1 MPHTYIVYSIPHTQ
15 FFRQVKKVEKNG
27 RLIKNEQMVKKI
39 IIACRDF
46 EVEAELLERER
57 PKTRE
62 AIWRALP
69 FEAELEIWKEEVYFE
84 IPVKIPHENST
95 PKTTAGDVSY
105 WPEGPGF
112 CIFFGKSQ
120 PISQVNTFARIT
132 DGVEKFRSLKSGD
145 RILVRKA

>member
-1 MPHTYIVYSIPHTQ
+1 MGSWMKRKI
-15 FFRQVKKVEKNG
+15 
-27 RLIKNEQMVKKI
+27 KI
-39 IIACRDF
+39 ICKDF
-46 EVEAELLERER
+46 EVDAELLERER
-57 PKTRE
+57 PKTCE

-95 PKTTAGDVSY
+95 PKTTVGDVSY

-120 PISQVNTFARIT
+120 PISAVNTFALIT
-132 DGVEKFRSLKSGD
+132 SGVEKFRTLRSGN
-145 RILVRKA
+145 RIVVQKA

>member
-1 MPHTYIVYSIPHTQ
+1 MKRKI
-15 FFRQVKKVEKNG
+15 
-27 RLIKNEQMVKKI
+27 KI
-39 IIACRDF
+39 ICKDF

-57 PKTRE
+57 PKTCE

-69 FEAELEIWKEEVYFE
+69 FEAELEIWKEEIYFE

-120 PISQVNTFARIT
+120 PISAVNTFARISSS
-132 DGVEKFRSLKSGD
+132 VEKFRTLKSGD
-145 RILVRKA
+145 RIVVRKA

>member
-1 MPHTYIVYSIPHTQ
+1 VI
-15 FFRQVKKVEKNG
+15 N
-27 RLIKNEQMVKKI
+27 LVKKI
-39 IIACRDF
+39 IIACKDF

-57 PKTRE
+57 PKTCK
-62 AIWRALP
+62 AIWNTLP
-69 FEAELEIWKEEVYFE
+69 LEAELEIWKEEVYFE

-120 PISQVNTFARIT
+120 PISAVNTFARIT
-132 DGVEKFRSLKSGD
+132 SEVEKFRKTKTGD
-145 RILVRKA
+145 RITVRRA